1 MGRVVPAIPHEI
13 SDTLE
18 WRKSRFSRDGN
29 ECVEM
34 CRPAGGLVAIR
45 DSKDPGA
52 GALVVTGDEGRA
64 LMARIRNGMF
74 DPPARR

>member
-1 MGRVVPAIPHEI
+1 MGRVVPAIPGGI

-29 ECVEM
+29 ECVEV
-34 CRPAGGLVAIR
+34 CRPAGGLVAFR
-45 DSKDPGA
+45 DSKAPGA
-52 GALVVTGDEGRA
+52 GALVITGEEGRA
-64 LMARIRNGMF
+64 LMARIRDGAF

>member
-34 CRPAGGLVAIR
+34 CRPATGLVAIR
-45 DSKDPGA
+45 DSKAPGA
-52 GALVVTGDEGRA
+52 GALVITGGQGRA
-64 LMARIRNGMF
+64 LMALIRDGAF